1 MSIAMIFFIFFLLIW
16 WLFAFYFQKGFV
28 LYSKYGLPNIF
39 LIISILIAWISLFW
53 YQIQSSKKLSLQTS
67 HIVFVL
73 DVSKSMWAFDYGE
86 NTRLQVAK
94 NLIRE
99 YILRHPNNQYA
110 LTIFAQDITSVIP
123 FTSDKNLFF
132 TFLDSVDE
140 KSVLNQWSNFLDA
153 ITEASTRFTDDIN
166 GGGLVV
172 LSDFEPTDNN
182 GNLDTLQKENILTK
196 IWHLASIF
204 QEKNILFFWVWLWST
219 SGNMIISWYDFFAR
233 PIYLQDAFQNNVI
246 TKFDSNF
253 LEKITKQLWGKSFIL
268 QRETEIKDIFF
279 ENLPQINTQ
288 IWTQDSVDI
297 SRYFIMIA
305 FVAFMAYLILFYYF
319 DKKWK

>member
-1 MSIAMIFFIFFLLIW
+1 MFIGMIFFILCIW
-16 WLFAFYFQKGFV
+16 ILVFYSQKGFI
-28 LYSKYGLPNIF
+28 LYSKYGLPQIF
-39 LIISILIAWISLFW
+39 LLASIFITGLSFFSYHLP
-53 YQIQSSKKLSLQTS
+53 SSKNLSLQTS
-67 HIVFVL
+67 HIIFLL
-73 DVSKSMWAFDYGE
+73 DVSKSMWAFDYGD
-86 NTRLQVAK
+86 NTRLEVAK
-94 NLIRE
+94 KMIRE
-99 YILRHPNNQYA
+99 YILKYPNNKYA
-110 LTIFAQDITSVIP
+110 LTIFAQDVTSIIP

-132 TFLDSVDE
+132 TLLDSVDE
-140 KSVLNQWSNFLDA
+140 KSILNQWSNFLDA

-196 IWHLASIF
+196 IWHLAPTF
-204 QEKNILFFWVWLWST
+204 QEKNILFFWVWMWNT
-219 SGNMIISWYDFFAR
+219 SGNTIISWYDLFAR

-246 TKFDSNF
+246 TKFDSDF
-253 LEKITKQLWGKSFIL
+253 LEKITKQLSGKSFIL

-297 SRYFIMIA
+297 SRYFMMIA
-305 FVAFMAYLILFYYF
+305 FVAFMTYLILFYYF